1 MATDG
6 SIKALDAV
14 ALAAQTLISVLE
26 PIAEF
31 NPDGAKKS
39 LLGEIEATAKKASMS
54 TPIDQLELTM
64 RSFNC
69 LKQNGINTIPELINL
84 TLEELEQFK
93 NLGKKSLN
101 EIISKLAERGLKFKD
116 S

>member
-1 MATDG
+1 M
-6 SIKALDAV
+6 
-14 ALAAQTLISVLE
+14 LE

-31 NPDGAKKS
+31 NPDGIKKS
-39 LLGEIEATAKKASMS
+39 LLSDLETSNKKTSMS
-54 TPIDQLELTM
+54 MPIDQLELTM

-69 LKQNGINTIPELINL
+69 LKQNGINTIPELTNL
-84 TLEELEQFK
+84 TMQELEQFK

-101 EIISKLAERGLKFKD
+101 EIISKLAERGLRFKD

>member
-1 MATDG
+1 M
-6 SIKALDAV
+6 
-14 ALAAQTLISVLE
+14 LE

-31 NPDGAKKS
+31 NPDGIKKS
-39 LLGEIEATAKKASMS
+39 LLSDLETTNKKTSMS
-54 TPIDQLELTM
+54 MPIDQLELTM

-69 LKQNGINTIPELINL
+69 LKQNGINTIPELTNL
-84 TLEELEQFK
+84 TMQELEQFK

-101 EIISKLAERGLKFKD
+101 EIISKLAERGLRFKD

>member
-1 MATDG
+1 M
-6 SIKALDAV
+6 
-14 ALAAQTLISVLE
+14 ALAAQTLISMLE

-31 NPDGAKKS
+31 NPDGIKKS
-39 LLGEIEATAKKASMS
+39 LLSDLETSNKKTSMS
-54 TPIDQLELTM
+54 MPIDQLELTM

-69 LKQNGINTIPELINL
+69 LKQNGINTIPELTNL
-84 TLEELEQFK
+84 TMQELEQFK

-101 EIISKLAERGLKFKD
+101 EIISKLAERGLRFKD

>member
-1 MATDG
+1 M
-6 SIKALDAV
+6 
-14 ALAAQTLISVLE
+14 LE

-31 NPDGAKKS
+31 NPDGVKKS
-39 LLGEIEATAKKASMS
+39 LLSELETINKKTSMS
-54 TPIDQLELTM
+54 MPIDQLELTM

-84 TLEELEQFK
+84 TMQELEQFK

>member
-1 MATDG
+1 MLG
-6 SIKALDAV
+6 
-14 ALAAQTLISVLE
+14 

-31 NPDGAKKS
+31 NPDGVKKS
-39 LLGEIEATAKKASMS
+39 LLSDLETANKKTSMS
-54 TPIDQLELTM
+54 MPIDQLELTM

-69 LKQNGINTIPELINL
+69 LKQNGINTIPELTNL
-84 TLEELEQFK
+84 TMQELEQFK

-101 EIISKLAERGLKFKD
+101 EIISKLAERGLRFKD